1 MNLNRRCKKHFP
13 VVDTMLYIKRKF
25 LFFIGLLLFIALF
38 YFKVVLGDSIIRPF
52 GYILSG
58 VLISYSLGYQEK

>member
-1 MNLNRRCKKHFP
+1 
-13 VVDTMLYIKRKF
+13 MLYIKRKF

-58 VLISYSLGYQEK
+58 VLISYSLDYQEK